1 MVGKLLCEGK
11 PELMNYREWAK
22 TVPAEIRE
30 DPVWSVEAYRL
41 GLFAGDL
48 AWHDVQKIRARHF
61 FKLAD
66 QLLSSVGG
74 VSAQIGEGYSRGT
87 GKDRARF
94 YEYALGSARE
104 GRDWYFKARHILG
117 TEVARHR
124 IRLLTKTTRLL
135 LKMVPSQRS
144 YRVHDPGGAY
154 GGADN
159 EAPLDILQNVPMGHP
174 PSLTGSRITNH
185 ASRITHPE

>member
-1 MVGKLLCEGK
+1 
-11 PELMNYREWAK
+11 MNYQDWAK
-22 TVPAEIRE
+22 TVPPEIRE
-30 DPVWSVEAYRL
+30 DPLWSVEAYRL

-48 AWHDVQKIRARHF
+48 AWHDVQRIRAQRF

-74 VSAQIGEGYSRGT
+74 VSAQTGEGYSRGT

-117 TEVARHR
+117 GDVARHR
-124 IRLLTKTTRLL
+124 IRLLTRITRLL

-144 YRVHDPGGAY
+144 YTVHDPGAAY
-154 GGADN
+154 CGADSR
-159 EAPLDILQNVPMGHP
+159 APLDILENVPMGDAP
-174 PSLTGSRITNH
+174 LSTDSRITH
-185 ASRITHPE
+185 HESRITHPE